1 MFLNHFYGLLLNIIE
16 IMKSTY
22 LRFFITFKFLDI
34 ILLELFLRIVI
45 NKIKIPKIFYYTN
58 YKKKLFIVRSV
69 NKKLIII

>member
-22 LRFFITFKFLDI
+22 LRFFFTFKFLDI

-58 YKKKLFIVRSV
+58 
-69 NKKLIII
+69 

>member
-1 MFLNHFYGLLLNIIE
+1 MFLNHFYGLLLNIVE
-16 IMKSTY
+16 IMTITY
-22 LRFFITFKFLDI
+22 LRFFFTSDI